1 MITSEL
7 HEPKPSESEEQK
19 GGDSRNNVVPLH
31 IATGGGDSGGP
42 WLRDL
47 EVGTCFLGKYAQQAM
62 LHEFWIVAVANR
74 AVKLLAIKDDKEL
87 YMWVDPI
94 QFSKELTCYEV
105 IDT

>member
-1 MITSEL
+1 MNTMNTVDQERSLE
-7 HEPKPSESEEQK
+7 EPSP
-19 GGDSRNNVVPLH
+19 DSSPNNVHRLH
-31 IATGGGDSGGP
+31 LATGGGDSGGP

-47 EVGTCFLGKYAQQAM
+47 PVGTCFLGKYGQQAM
-62 LHEFWIVAVANR
+62 LHEFWVVMVANR

-105 IDT
+105 IE